1 MRILLIE
8 EEAALIKIIS
18 IKNKIKNFK
27 NHKMIQLI
35 MIKNYLAKNWLN
47 IIQKSLNNK
56 IFKEFRIGKKM
67 HKKVRKCKKLIKTN

>member
-8 EEAALIKIIS
+8 EGAALIKIIS

-35 MIKNYLAKNWLN
+35 IIKNYLAKNWLN
-47 IIQKSLNNK
+47 IIQNSLNNK
-56 IFKEFRIGKKM
+56 IYKEFSIGKKIL
-67 HKKVRKCKKLIKTN
+67 K